1 MAKGTPS
8 LGKHNKIIH
17 IRCRRCGQSTYHIR
31 KKKCS
36 HCGYPSSKLRNFKW
50 DWKHPLKKNRKK

>member
-8 LGKHNKIIH
+8 FGKHRKIIH
-17 IRCRRCGQSTYHIR
+17 TRCRRCGHHTYHIT

-36 HCGYPSSKLRNFKW
+36 NCGYPSSKLRKFNW
-50 DWKHPLKKNRKK
+50 AWKHPLKKNRKK